1 MQNEIKIKRKVWDPK
16 VWDPKVWDPLS
27 FGTLL
32 ALEIIQDTRRK
43 NIEDTLIAFQ
53 IVKGKCYL

>member
-1 MQNEIKIKRKVWDPK
+1 MQNEIKIKRK

-32 ALEIIQDTRRK
+32 ALEII
-43 NIEDTLIAFQ
+43 
-53 IVKGKCYL
+53 

>member
-1 MQNEIKIKRKVWDPK
+1 MQNEIKIKRK

-32 ALEIIQDTRRK
+32 ALEIIQDIRRK